1 MISADLSDV
10 VATDFVLAD
19 HLDMLRMYKSKFK
32 TTSTVNS
39 KWEGGI
45 RRGGSLDP
53 RWEMTV
59 PRTASIRNQTY
70 NRTSTRGVLLTTPLL
85 HA

>member
-32 TTSTVNS
+32 TS
-39 KWEGGI
+39 
-45 RRGGSLDP
+45 RDHLC
-53 RWEMTV
+53 
-59 PRTASIRNQTY
+59 RTAQSHTGD
-70 NRTSTRGVLLTTPLL
+70 GVVN
-85 HA
+85 